1 MATSL
6 PKRTIPRF
14 VLTHKLPITVLRYG
28 AGEWVMGRWVPAPV
42 TEIPLEANVQPMKG
56 IDLMVLPESD
66 RTTESIK
73 VYTVETLRT
82 VEEVGQ
88 ADADIIVW
96 QGKKFKAVKAMTYQM
111 GVLDHTKTICCRLPA
126 TPNDKATAD
135 GTP

>member
-14 VLTHKLPITVLRYG
+14 QLTHKLPITVLRYG
-28 AGEWVMGRWVPAPV
+28 AGEWVKGRWVPAV
-42 TEIPLEANVQPMKG
+42 AEEMAIEANVQPMKG
-56 IDLMVLPESD
+56 YDLLVLPESD

-96 QGKKFKAVKAMTYQM
+96 DGKKYKAVKAMT
-111 GVLDHTKTICCRLPA
+111 LII
-126 TPNDKATAD
+126 
-135 GTP
+135 